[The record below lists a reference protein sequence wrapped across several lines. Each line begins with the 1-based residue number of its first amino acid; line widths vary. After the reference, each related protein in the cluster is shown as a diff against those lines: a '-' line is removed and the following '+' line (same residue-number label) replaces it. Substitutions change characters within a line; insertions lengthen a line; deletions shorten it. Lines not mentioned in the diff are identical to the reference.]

1 MCMYLTRISV
11 AVPCFS
17 HAAGPAAAALLIAG
31 AARHRVPNDAI
42 SRCVFFKS
50 DISVFFFD
58 NFKPFFFSCTPWQ
71 YCRMYSLASSMKYR
85 R

>member
-1 MCMYLTRISV
+1 MYLTRISV

-42 SRCVFFKS
+42 SRCVFKS
-50 DISVFFFD
+50 DFSVFFFD
-58 NFKPFFFSCTPWQ
+58 NF
-71 YCRMYSLASSMKYR
+71 
-85 R
+85 